1 MPRRNRRSVLTTIVI
16 GGASLS
22 LAACGMGGQTAPTTQ
37 APVTSG
43 AALSGE
49 ITFQTWSLKNEKFTP
64 YFEKV
69 VKDFQDANP
78 GTTIKWVDQPGD
90 GYADKVMQQATAGQ
104 LPDVVNLPPDFAF
117 PLVKAGKLMDLKKA
131 DAAALDTFT
140 PGGVKAYEFDGVE
153 GSFGYPWY
161 LGTDLNWWNTK
172 AFTDNGLD
180 AKKLPATL
188 DDLYSQALTMA
199 KASNGKMPL
208 ISSAPGLGDF
218 YAAGVTLFKDGKFV
232 FNTPESVAVL
242 QKYVDLYKEGAMPP
256 EVLQSTYLGNSQLYL
271 QGKVAWTTGSA
282 SFPKDLAEKA
292 PSIAEVT
299 VATKRI
305 GIPPLFVQG
314 VSVAADS
321 KNPALALA
329 FAQYVMNNENQVEF
343 VKLAQGFLPGT
354 VEANANPE
362 SFTSAITD
370 PKMAEAA
377 KLLAEQMPDARVT
390 VPVQFTEGMK
400 TFVQQQI
407 TAAMRGDISAQ
418 DALDKSVKYCNENLL
433 G

>member
-1 MPRRNRRSVLTTIVI
+1 
-16 GGASLS
+16 
-22 LAACGMGGQTAPTTQ
+22 
-37 APVTSG
+37 
-43 AALSGE
+43 
-49 ITFQTWSLKNEKFTP
+49 
-64 YFEKV
+64 
-69 VKDFQDANP
+69 
-78 GTTIKWVDQPGD
+78 
-90 GYADKVMQQATAGQ
+90 
-104 LPDVVNLPPDFAF
+104 
-117 PLVKAGKLMDLKKA
+117 
-131 DAAALDTFT
+131 
-140 PGGVKAYEFDGVE
+140 
-153 GSFGYPWY
+153 
-161 LGTDLNWWNTK
+161 
-172 AFTDNGLD
+172 
-180 AKKLPATL
+180 
-188 DDLYSQALTMA
+188 MA
-199 KASNGKMPL
+199 KNSNGKMPL

-218 YAAGVTLFKDGKFV
+218 YAAGVTLFEGGKFV
-232 FNTPESVAVL
+232 FNTPESEAVL

-256 EVLQSTYLGNSQLYL
+256 EVLQSTYLGNSQLFL

-299 VATKRI
+299 VASKRI

-321 KNPALALA
+321 KNPELALA
-329 FAQYVMNNENQVEF
+329 FAQFVMNNDNQVEF

-407 TAAMRGDISAQ
+407 TAAMRGDISAK